1 MKQKPLSFEESIKR
15 LEEIVGH
22 LEKGDLSL
30 QDSIR
35 CFEEGNMLVKECSRM
50 LDEAEQKVVLLRAG
64 NQGEAEEAP
73 FEEPRV
79 SRS

>member
-1 MKQKPLSFEESIKR
+1 MANKKMTFEESIKR
-15 LEEIVGH
+15 LEAIVSH
-22 LEKGDLSL
+22 LEKGDLPL

-35 CFEEGNMLVKECSRM
+35 CFEEGNILVKECSRM

-79 SRS
+79 S